1 MSESK
6 CTCPNVLAGA
16 LSSTVIIFLAISIV
30 TFIIGLMLRKHFTIT
45 KAKAYTCTRINHPQ
59 VGPEYEDI
67 DMQPVANTVKR
78 QEQGLELKKNV
89 AYGASKSMA
98 IEKQ

>member
-1 MSESK
+1 MPK
-6 CTCPNVLAGA
+6 YTCRSIIIYCNHISCYIPCDFHFWINAQEA
-16 LSSTVIIFLAISIV
+16 LYNNINF
-30 TFIIGLMLRKHFTIT
+30 
-45 KAKAYTCTRINHPQ
+45 KAKAYTCTRIDHPQ

-67 DMQPVANTVKR
+67 DMQPVANTVKH